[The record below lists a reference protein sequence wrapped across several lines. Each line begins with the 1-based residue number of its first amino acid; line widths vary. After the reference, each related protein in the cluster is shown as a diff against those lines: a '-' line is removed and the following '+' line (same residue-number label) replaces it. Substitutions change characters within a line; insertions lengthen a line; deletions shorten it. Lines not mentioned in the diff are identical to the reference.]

1 MGTFLSCQLHWS
13 PDTPYQLD
21 TQEWDQ
27 HNQNV
32 LLHFASIMHSLYN
45 IQESYD
51 ELSAIIEPPIRFT
64 TCITPKQIQETDFY
78 SIQVVTEGGIRH
90 VCTIRNLVSL
100 MQHLETAQKLSLQV
114 RELRSMIQ
122 ENTNIFMIDVSV
134 VSSIIEQQDTK
145 LGQFAKQLDLLLFSR
160 WQQPMVNTLRRVAS
174 PKEEPVLPPS
184 PTEQKLKTDDLRVS
198 LKKSPKVIER
208 KASHRFLDERK
219 SSFTSSIVSSPTSKS
234 EIDLQNYRIP
244 TKKKRKKKESQ
255 PQKIDTSYSFL
266 LLKPK
271 KKKKKKTT
279 KKKISDDEQQAIDEV
294 NKQDSSDEEETHP
307 TDLPSHCMFVF
318 TYLRLDPVSP
328 LVAHIN
334 RMVKVL
340 KHFVTDER
348 MENINTVILA
358 ISYLIDLDLDDGT
371 FVTSI

>member
-1 MGTFLSCQLHWS
+1 
-13 PDTPYQLD
+13 
-21 TQEWDQ
+21 
-27 HNQNV
+27 
-32 LLHFASIMHSLYN
+32 MHSLYN
-45 IQESYD
+45 VQESYD

-64 TCITPKQIQETDFY
+64 TYITPKQVQETDFY

-160 WQQPMVNTLRRVAS
+160 WQQPIVNTLRRVAS

-184 PTEQKLKTDDLRVS
+184 PIEQKLKTDDLRVS

-234 EIDLQNYRIP
+234 EIDLHNYRIP
-244 TKKKRKKKESQ
+244 TKKKESQ

-271 KKKKKKTT
+271 KKKKKKMT

-307 TDLPSHCMFVF
+307 TDLPSHCTFDF
-318 TYLRLDPVSP
+318 TY
-328 LVAHIN
+328 
-334 RMVKVL
+334 
-340 KHFVTDER
+340 
-348 MENINTVILA
+348 
-358 ISYLIDLDLDDGT
+358 
-371 FVTSI
+371 

>member
-1 MGTFLSCQLHWS
+1 
-13 PDTPYQLD
+13 
-21 TQEWDQ
+21 
-27 HNQNV
+27 
-32 LLHFASIMHSLYN
+32 
-45 IQESYD
+45 
-51 ELSAIIEPPIRFT
+51 
-64 TCITPKQIQETDFY
+64 
-78 SIQVVTEGGIRH
+78 
-90 VCTIRNLVSL
+90 